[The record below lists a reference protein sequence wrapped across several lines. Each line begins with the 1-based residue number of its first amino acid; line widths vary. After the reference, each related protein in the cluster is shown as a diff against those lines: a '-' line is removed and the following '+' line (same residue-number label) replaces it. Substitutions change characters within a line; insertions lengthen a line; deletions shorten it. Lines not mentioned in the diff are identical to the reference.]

1 MIPLFLMAGKIFV
14 HFFLVFKDDELSFP
28 DGWKNLC
35 SLPSRFRDDEL
46 FFPNGWKNLCSV
58 FCLYLFANF
67 SSSIKSLGEF
77 SSVFLILSSSSRL
90 CVFQT
95 FKRLRGIGFVC
106 EVSLQIL
113 MRNCIEQ
120 I

>member
-1 MIPLFLMAGKIFV
+1 MAGKIFV

-77 SSVFLILSSSSRL
+77 SSVFFDFVL
-90 CVFQT
+90 VF
-95 FKRLRGIGFVC
+95 KV
-106 EVSLQIL
+106 
-113 MRNCIEQ
+113 MCISNFQETEGYRFCM
-120 I
+120 